1 MAITVSALLFLA
13 MAIPTAMEFLSQL
26 DLGRFVNNLLGFA
39 GGHVTSTVFV
49 FAILCLLY
57 RFVPYERQSWRDVV
71 PGAVF
76 AALLL
81 ELGKT
86 GFVFYIDNVAH
97 LEAVYGSVYSIIVLL
112 LWLYFAAR
120 VLLLG
125 SELIAVRRED
135 PPMPSL

>member
-1 MAITVSALLFLA
+1 
-13 MAIPTAMEFLSQL
+13 
-26 DLGRFVNNLLGFA
+26 
-39 GGHVTSTVFV
+39 
-49 FAILCLLY
+49 
-57 RFVPYERQSWRDVV
+57 
-71 PGAVF
+71 
-76 AALLL
+76 
-81 ELGKT
+81 
-86 GFVFYIDNVAH
+86 VFYIDNVAH